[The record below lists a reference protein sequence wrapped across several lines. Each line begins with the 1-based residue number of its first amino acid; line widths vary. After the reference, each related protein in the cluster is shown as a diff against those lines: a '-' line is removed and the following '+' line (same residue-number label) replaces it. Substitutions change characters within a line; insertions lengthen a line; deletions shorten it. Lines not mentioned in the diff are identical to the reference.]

1 MVYASPI
8 DLSTDILF
16 SDLSSTNQAPVR
28 VFYRD
33 IALDSI
39 AGPVPYVDLL
49 ISYNKTEIGLPLS
62 ITTKATITGKIIRF
76 PSSGHNN
83 IIYASGSG
91 VSAVMS
97 GINELKNLF
106 SKNDGQFKLQCG
118 TTDVIKSSGIAK
130 INSFSARPTVDNM
143 AYSADYTVE
152 LEFHE
157 VPFSGNAPND
167 YFLVKDASDSWSM
180 ESLDD
185 YLYMSTSITPSGK
198 IENHNPKLTPPNTQ
212 QPSSDLKFVTLPR
225 FKLSRKVSA
234 VGLPY
239 GTGSFNQLGTGQ
251 NSAFYNAKSWVENQL
266 AKSFQ
271 APTLSGQPTVS
282 DQAISNLS
290 NFKNLFLYNHLR
302 STSFNYFDASYEVND
317 TWLAM
322 STGVPYLEDY
332 TIESSTDDRYIK
344 TVRVKGNIEGL
355 AISNINIMKGSGLIP
370 NNASVL
376 DIKASMV
383 TGEAGS
389 LGITRYDALDSSTT
403 TKLYAHKYD
412 NAISGWLND
421 IKPFMYRRAC
431 AAINSNDR
439 NQDYIPSTYDTQ
451 PPPHNPVYSY
461 ERLLNVIPV
470 TNTETHDPRKG
481 SISYS
486 YEYNNRNSLFSGVLS
501 ENINIEHTGPTDV
514 FNQAFVLGRRL
525 GPAIQSLGSKT
536 SSYKKLTIDLSVP
549 VAYDI
554 NACFLNSPSCPLYTG
569 GLTFLKMEEIIN
581 GLKPFGARTP
591 IFGIV
596 RSTQSGQVYLRSDNI
611 TWNPA
616 NGSFNRSIEWT
627 YQFCDNNLS
636 RSSLAEM

>member
-8 DLSTDILF
+8 DLSSDIIF
-16 SDLSSTNQAPVR
+16 SDLNTTNKPPVR

-33 IALDSI
+33 IPLDSI
-39 AGPVPYVDLL
+39 AGPVPYVDLS
-49 ISYNKTEIGLPLS
+49 ISYNKTDAGLPLS
-62 ITTKATITGKIIRF
+62 VTTKATVTGKIIRA
-76 PSSGHNN
+76 PTSGNKN
-83 IIYASGSG
+83 ITYASGTG
-91 VSAVMS
+91 VSVILS

-118 TTDVIKSSGIAK
+118 DTDIIKSSGIAK
-130 INSFSARPTVDNM
+130 ITNFSARPSPDNM
-143 AYSADYTVE
+143 VYSADYTVE

-157 VPFSGNAPND
+157 VPFSGSAPSD
-167 YFLVKDASDSWSM
+167 YFLVKDAEDSWSM

-198 IENHNPKLTPPNTQ
+198 TENHNPKLIQPNIPN
-212 QPSSDLKFVTLPR
+212 PSQDLKFVTLPR

-234 VGLPY
+234 IGLPY

-251 NSAFYNAKSWVENQL
+251 NSAFYNAKGWVENQL
-266 AKSFQ
+266 AKCFQ
-271 APTLSGQPTVS
+271 SPTLSGQPTVS
-282 DQAISNLS
+282 SQAVTNLS

-302 STSFNYFDASYEVND
+302 STNFNYFDASYEVND

-332 TIESSTDDRYIK
+332 TIESSTDDKYIK
-344 TVRVKGNIEGL
+344 TVRVRGNIEGL
-355 AISNINIMKGSGLIP
+355 AISSINIMKGSGLVP
-370 NNASVL
+370 NSGSVL
-376 DIKASMV
+376 DIRPSMAS
-383 TGEAGS
+383 GEAGNM
-389 LGITRYDALDSSTT
+389 GITRYDSLDSSLT
-403 TKLYAHKYD
+403 TKIYNHKYD

-439 NQDYIPSTYDTQ
+439 NQDYIPSTYNVQ
-451 PPPHNPVYSY
+451 PPPHNPIYSY

-481 SISYS
+481 SISYT

-501 ENINIEHTGPTDV
+501 ENINLEHTGPVDI

-525 GPAIQSLGSKT
+525 GPAIQSLGAKT
-536 SSYKKLTIDLSVP
+536 ASYKTLTIELSVP

-554 NACFLNSPSCPLYTG
+554 NACFLDSPSCPLYTG
-569 GLTFLKMEEIIN
+569 GLTFLKMEEVIN
-581 GLKPFGARTP
+581 GLKPFGARTSM
-591 IFGIV
+591 FGTI
-596 RSTQSGQVYLRSDNI
+596 RGDQPGQVYLKGDNI

-616 NGSFNRSIEWT
+616 NGSFSRSIQWV
-627 YQFCDNNLS
+627 YQFCNNNLS
-636 RSSLAEM
+636 RSSLTEM